1 MARLG
6 WQKDKKWRQLWP
18 RERGEEQKL
27 RGGIPN
33 QNTLVNSKL
42 ASLETSPSCNRMKLE
57 AFSPRRLERSLNV
70 ALPRRSSRLGYDYR
84 AAPPSSWGS
93 GNWSLYLHSGQ
104 SYR

>member
-33 QNTLVNSKL
+33 QNTLVNKACVTGDFSVL
-42 ASLETSPSCNRMKLE
+42 QSDE
-57 AFSPRRLERSLNV
+57 A
-70 ALPRRSSRLGYDYR
+70 
-84 AAPPSSWGS
+84 
-93 GNWSLYLHSGQ
+93 
-104 SYR
+104 